1 MAGVLG
7 DVILVNGAPWPV
19 HEADAARYR
28 LPCSTPRTRAI
39 TGSKPSPMTSAGS
52 ASSRSART
60 RACSHRPR
68 DVEVWRLVADV
79 HHSVHLHLVGFR
91 VLSGGGRPPLPHDA
105 GLKDMVSL
113 RPGEAGEIITRFAG
127 YRGRYL
133 LHRHNAEHED
143 VNGRFRGL
151 SDHLR

>member
-1 MAGVLG
+1 MMTLTR
-7 DVILVNGAPWPV
+7 DLVHQTATKPIRRVTSSDASALWAAAQRLTAPF
-19 HEADAARYR
+19 
-28 LPCSTPRTRAI
+28 SRT
-39 TGSKPSPMTSAGS
+39 
-52 ASSRSART
+52 
-60 RACSHRPR
+60 
-68 DVEVWRLVADV
+68 W
-79 HHSVHLHLVGFR
+79 
-91 VLSGGGRPPLPHDA
+91 SGP
-105 GLKDMVSL
+105 LKDMVSL